1 MRVIEYLLT
10 VLVIVTLNFALPRAM
25 PGDPFLIMSET
36 EEDVVVLTEEQR
48 EYYFELYG
56 LDKPITEQYVS
67 YLGDLLRGDL
77 GLSIYYNEDVS
88 TIILRRLPW
97 TLFLVISTVIL
108 RTIIGSLLGTISAWC
123 RGNFFDQF
131 LFFNLITISEIPAF
145 ITGLLILFVF
155 SAMLGL
161 FPLSGAMSHFT
172 TYESLWEQIVDI
184 LHHAFLPII
193 TLTLARLGGIYLLAR
208 NSVITVIQKD
218 YLVTARAK
226 GLSKGRILL
235 RHILRNAMLPIVTR
249 TFLSLG
255 SLVGG
260 AILVENV
267 FNYPGLGLLMQEAVN
282 VHDYT
287 LIQGIF
293 LVVALFVLVANLMA
307 DLIYKHLDPRIES
320 QEQTTS

>member
-25 PGDPFLIMSET
+25 PGDPFLVLSDV
-36 EEDVVVLTEEQR
+36 EEEAAVLTEEQR
-48 EYYFELYG
+48 QYYFELYG
-56 LDKPITEQYVS
+56 LDRPMHKQYLS

-77 GLSIYYNEDVS
+77 GHSIYYNESVT

-108 RTIIGSLLGTISAWC
+108 RTIIGSLLGSISAWC

-161 FPLSGAMSHFT
+161 FPLAGAMSHFT
-172 TYESLWEQIVDI
+172 TYSNWWDKLLDI
-184 LHHAFLPII
+184 LHHAFLPIV

-208 NSVITVIQKD
+208 NSVVSVIQKD
-218 YLVTARAK
+218 YLLTAQAK

-235 RHILRNAMLPIVTR
+235 WHILRNAMLPIVTR

-293 LVVALFVLVANLMA
+293 LVVALFVLIANLMA
-307 DLIYKHLDPRIES
+307 DLIYKHFDPRIES
-320 QEQTTS
+320 NEEATA